1 MDPQAPGSVKPTT
14 YVVSFSTKNEAT
26 RLKVCDTLRQYGSY
40 CPIHN
45 TCWAISTTATAVAVR
60 DRVRAVLESSD
71 SVFVVRSGIEA
82 AWHKSY
88 GDANN
93 NWLKE
98 ML

>member
-1 MDPQAPGSVKPTT
+1 MSTTTSTTPSPRT
-14 YVVSFSTKNEAT
+14 YVVSFSTQTENT
-26 RLKVCDTLRQYGSY
+26 RLKVCNILRSYGSY

-45 TCWAISTTATAVAVR
+45 NCWAVSAQTTAVEIRNKVMS
-60 DRVRAVLESSD
+60 VLGDYD

-82 AWHKSY
+82 AWHNSY

>member
-1 MDPQAPGSVKPTT
+1 MNSTTSTTPSPRT
-14 YVVSFSTKNEAT
+14 YVVSFCTQTEST
-26 RLKVCDTLRQYGSY
+26 RLQVCNILRSYGSY

-45 TCWAISTTATAVAVR
+45 NCWAVSTPATAVEIRNNVMS
-60 DRVRAVLESSD
+60 VLGAND

-82 AWHKSY
+82 AWHNSY

>member
-1 MDPQAPGSVKPTT
+1 M
-14 YVVSFSTKNEAT
+14 SFWTQTESS
-26 RLKVCDTLRQYGSY
+26 RLKVCDILRSYGAY

-45 TCWAISTTATAVAVR
+45 NCWAISAPTTAIEIRNKVMSVMGGN
-60 DRVRAVLESSD
+60 D

-82 AWHKSY
+82 AWHNSY